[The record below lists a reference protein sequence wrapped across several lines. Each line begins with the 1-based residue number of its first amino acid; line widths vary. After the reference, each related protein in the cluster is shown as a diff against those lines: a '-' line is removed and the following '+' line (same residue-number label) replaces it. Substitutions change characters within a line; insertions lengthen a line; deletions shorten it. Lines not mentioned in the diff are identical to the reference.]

1 MAALAGGV
9 GLSPAAEA
17 ALFPAT
23 EAAKTPIPQPS
34 GRAGIHPVSLSPA
47 TEKDVAG
54 WARSRLALEKQRKAH
69 TLVVRPAVPESAP
82 AGAAAKSAP
91 ARAAA
96 AKSAPAGATS
106 AQTAVAKSATGTAAT
121 AESASAQSATAR
133 SASARAAAAESAP
146 AGATSAQAAVAK
158 SATGTAATAES
169 ASAQSATAR
178 SISARA
184 AAAKS
189 APAGATSAQTA
200 VAKSAT
206 GTAATAESASAQS
219 ATARST
225 SARPAAAQAVSAK
238 SAPAQA
244 VSAKSAPAQA
254 VSAEHAAAQARAA
267 ELAPAQPKG
276 VLATP
281 AGTSA
286 LVLYDTTGPYG
297 QLGELYAMAVSNLA
311 GHFGTVTAKPVSAY
325 TAGMTEQYTATFYL
339 GSTYYGGSVPDA
351 VPAAFYQDALA
362 TAHPVTWLGDN
373 IWNMANAVGVTQ
385 FEQHYGWDPTN
396 SYFAPNGSVGN
407 INQVSYKGQQ
417 LTRNI
422 PAGQDGGVL
431 HPALL
436 TGPGYPQVNQLAQAT
451 DASTGTTSPWAI
463 RSGNLT
469 YVGEIP
475 FAYVSESDRV
485 VAFEDLLFDSLAPA
499 TADRHR
505 AFVRLEDIS
514 PQSDPAQLRSMADYL
529 ASQNIPYGINV
540 IPVYTDPKG
549 VYNNGV
555 PQTVTLAQA
564 PQVVAALKYM
574 LAHGAVLMNHGF
586 THQYSNVNNPYTGV
600 TGDDFE
606 FFKAHV
612 DASNNVVL
620 DGPPPEDSTAWAQ
633 TRVTSAL
640 AGFAAAGLPKPTLW
654 TTPHYAASAAD
665 YRVLGQNYTA
675 RLERSLYF
683 AGTLSG
689 GTVDSSRY
697 IGQFF
702 PYAVKD
708 VYGTTVLPENIG
720 NYEPLPYNNHPARL
734 PADLIASAK
743 ANLAVRDGVAS
754 FFYHPY
760 YPVAPLQQT
769 IDGIRALGYT
779 FVGPTELGQ

>member
-1 MAALAGGV
+1 MQKRRRRSRISRTSSVIMVVAALLGGLGIAGI
-9 GLSPAAEA
+9 AATA
-17 ALFPAT
+17 
-23 EAAKTPIPQPS
+23 EAAKTPIPKPT
-34 GRAGIHPVSLSPA
+34 GKEGIHAISLSPRSA
-47 TEKDVAG
+47 KDLTA
-54 WARSRLALEKQRKAH
+54 WTKSRLALEKQRKAH
-69 TLVVRPAVPESAP
+69 TLVIRPAVAADATKAAPSGATAP
-82 AGAAAKSAP
+82 AKTASTRP
-91 ARAAA
+91 
-96 AKSAPAGATS
+96 
-106 AQTAVAKSATGTAAT
+106 AVARTTKTA
-121 AESASAQSATAR
+121 Q
-133 SASARAAAAESAP
+133 
-146 AGATSAQAAVAK
+146 
-158 SATGTAATAES
+158 
-169 ASAQSATAR
+169 
-178 SISARA
+178 
-184 AAAKS
+184 
-189 APAGATSAQTA
+189 
-200 VAKSAT
+200 
-206 GTAATAESASAQS
+206 
-219 ATARST
+219 
-225 SARPAAAQAVSAK
+225 ARPAALKQ
-238 SAPAQA
+238 
-244 VSAKSAPAQA
+244 
-254 VSAEHAAAQARAA
+254 AAAS
-267 ELAPAQPKG
+267 
-276 VLATP
+276 
-281 AGTSA
+281 AGASA

-311 GHFGTVTAKPVSAY
+311 GHFGTVTAKPVSSY
-325 TAGMTEQYTATFYL
+325 TAGMTEQYTATFYI

-351 VPAAFYQDALA
+351 VPAAFYKDALA
-362 TAHPVTWLGDN
+362 TSHPVTWIGDN
-373 IWNMANAVGVTQ
+373 IWNMANSVGITS

-396 SYFAPNGSVGN
+396 SYFAPNGTVGN
-407 INQVSYKGQQ
+407 INQVAYKGQT
-417 LTRNI
+417 LTRSI

-451 DASTGTTSPWAI
+451 DANSGTTSPWAI

-475 FAYVSESDRV
+475 FSYVSESDRV

-499 TADRHR
+499 TAERHR

-514 PQSDPAQLRSMADYL
+514 PKSDPAQLRAMADYL
-529 ASQNIPYGINV
+529 SSQNIPYGINV
-540 IPVYTDPKG
+540 IPIYTDPKG
-549 VYNNGV
+549 VYNNGL
-555 PQTVTLAQA
+555 PQTVTLAQV
-564 PQVVAALKYM
+564 PQVVTALQYM
-574 LAHGAVLMNHGF
+574 LAHGAVLMNHGD

-612 DASNNVVL
+612 DTSNNVVY
-620 DGPPPEDSTAWAQ
+620 DGPPPEDSTVWAQ
-633 TRVTSAL
+633 TRITQSL
-640 AGFAAAGLPKPTLW
+640 AAFTAAGLPRPTLW

-665 YRVLGQNYTA
+665 YRVFGQNYSA

-683 AGTLSG
+683 AGTLNG

-708 VYGTTVLPENIG
+708 VYGTTVLPENLG

-760 YPVAPLQQT
+760 YAVDPLKQT